1 MQKKIHNILL
11 GISVLPA
18 VLIMP
23 ATALELDL
31 YGEETVE
38 AGLYADA
45 PNRYL
50 WVNPDATVTI
60 KAGAI
65 FRNNQRNT
73 NGGVREGNG
82 GAIVV
87 QDETGV
93 LNLQGTANNKVVFD
107 ANYSEWNGGAIINEG
122 KMDINYS
129 VFKNNYVTGNLDADS
144 NPTYEY
150 IFTPEEGEPE
160 NLNSTGGAIYNGGIV
175 VIKNSAF
182 SGNKAGDAGAIY
194 NSGTLTITGS
204 TFTSNYAKVGGGAI
218 LQPFNVAN
226 VITVKNSSFSE
237 NTAGYAAAIGAYN
250 QLNVEN
256 STFNNNIAL
265 DVDNSGGGAIMIGGH
280 GKVEIK
286 GSSFSG
292 NTANAGG
299 AIATRP
305 RGANAMGDAATTDDN
320 KDGHWMVITNST
332 FNNNVAGV
340 DKDGTDIS
348 GVTVVYGRNSM
359 ITGDGGAIWHGFEG
373 TTVGGV
379 EHKNIISGSTFTNNT
394 AKRNGGAIYNEGNL
408 TISDTQFSSNV
419 SVGAG
424 GAIYNYDDGNLIF
437 AGTNTFSGNTANG
450 VANDIHN
457 IGALTFDTG
466 SKTTMDG
473 GVTGTGTLNV
483 ADGATLNLGTA
494 SIAQSTITLDGALNA
509 VLRSEDEFAFFDV
522 SDSFGGTGALN
533 LELRGAGTY
542 NVFNDKV
549 FDNEKVVISSSAFD
563 YDWNEDFDTITVT
576 MKSVE
581 DIAADNGLTNEA
593 AQTVAN
599 LVNSSSEKLNDLAGA
614 MQDSLESGDAASVE
628 QAHAAIHPETE
639 SVVQT
644 VAMSVQNTVA
654 NLASNRLM
662 ALNIG
667 RNGGDVNVTGG
678 GVWAQG
684 IYNKTKQNDAFRGYT
699 RGVAGGVDM
708 TLNRALTLGAGYSYA
723 HSDISGT
730 ARNTEVDSSTIFAYG
745 QYKPTNWFM
754 HAVANYTMS
763 DYSERAVAL
772 GTAIDASYDVHSYG
786 GQLMT
791 GYDFAGGITPSV
803 GVRYMHI
810 TADEYK
816 NSLGIKNKLADSDY
830 MTAILETKWT
840 YGFKMNKH
848 LMLRPELRYAV
859 KYDVMSDEQT
869 ATVLLP
875 GVDSYVMSGNRLSR
889 IAGEFGGGLGV
900 KINGLDLSVNYEI
913 ELREGFTSQTGRA
926 RIRYEF

>member
-11 GISVLPA
+11 GIFVLPA
-18 VLIMP
+18 VLVMP
-23 ATALELDL
+23 ARSEINFPLNVAEDEELIVSGKTFSEISDLAENEWANVENGGTLTFNNVTLSGNTGKWGIVDNWGSLGFENVTAYENQATTGGVIYNELN
-31 YGEETVE
+31 TVIRNSNFNSNI
-38 AGLYADA
+38 ALVGTGGAVY
-45 PNRYL
+45 NS
-50 WVNPDATVTI
+50 
-60 KAGAI
+60 AGAELKI
-65 FRNNQRNT
+65 YNSNFVNNHA
-73 NGGVREGNG
+73 E
-82 GAIVV
+82 I
-87 QDETGV
+87 
-93 LNLQGTANNKVVFD
+93 
-107 ANYSEWNGGAIINEG
+107 S
-122 KMDINYS
+122 
-129 VFKNNYVTGNLDADS
+129 
-144 NPTYEY
+144 
-150 IFTPEEGEPE
+150 
-160 NLNSTGGAIYNGGIV
+160 GGAIYSPGI
-175 VIKNSAF
+175 IKVYDSTFDGNSTGYSAAIRTVSDSASTLTVERSTF
-182 SGNKAGDAGAIY
+182 RNNHATENGAIGIID
-194 NSGTLTITGS
+194 GTGISQIKDSVFEGNYT
-204 TFTSNYAKVGGGAI
+204 TFNTADAYTNDLEGGGALSLGSISMSI
-218 LQPFNVAN
+218 L
-226 VITVKNSSFSE
+226 S
-237 NTAGYAAAIGAYN
+237 
-250 QLNVEN
+250 
-256 STFNNNIAL
+256 NNNFIGNKSTL
-265 DVDNSGGGAIMIGGH
+265 EGGAITTRTTAQNNTDAKLDIIGGVFKDNAA
-280 GKVEIK
+280 GVLYD
-286 GSSFSG
+286 G
-292 NTANAGG
+292 NTGTTSASVYAAEHGHGG
-299 AIATRP
+299 AFY
-305 RGANAMGDAATTDDN
+305 NN
-320 KDGHWMVITNST
+320 FWHNNTNEEAYV
-332 FNNNVAGV
+332 NV
-340 DKDGTDIS
+340 S
-348 GVTVVYGRNSM
+348 GVTFGTAGHGNSAVN
-359 ITGDGGAIWHGFEG
+359 GGAVYNDAVTGKVGSIKFTDTIFTDNVA
-373 TTVGGV
+373 TT
-379 EHKNIISGSTFTNNT
+379 
-394 AKRNGGAIYNEGNL
+394 NGGAIYN
-408 TISDTQFSSNV
+408 V
-419 SVGAG
+419 
-424 GAIYNYDDGNLIF
+424 GNLIF

-522 SDSFGGTGALN
+522 SDSFGGTTGTLN
-533 LELRGAGTY
+533 FDLRAAGTY
-542 NVFNDKV
+542 NVFQGAV
-549 FDNEKVVISSSAFD
+549 FDNEHVVVSSSVFD
-563 YDWNEDFDTITVT
+563 YEWNDTFDTITVT

-614 MQDSLESGDAASVE
+614 VQDSLESGDVASVE

-730 ARNTEVDSSTIFAYG
+730 ARNTEIDSSTIFAYG

-772 GTAIDASYDVHSYG
+772 GTVIDASYDVHSYG

-810 TADEYK
+810 SADEYK

-848 LMLRPELRYAV
+848 LMLRPELHYAV